1 MSERKYVSV
10 KCSVLLLMEEA
21 RRRNEVILLRL
32 LGSYD
37 EDAMMFPSHLN
48 LDYSFASLMSFAQ
61 SVLVTT
67 VP

>member
-37 EDAMMFPSHLN
+37 EDAMMFLSLN